1 MSKKSKPLS
10 PEQFQQLLVATAN
23 LPFIHLDRQE
33 THFISHVLET
43 PVNFQMR
50 AKVVVKALDHFRQNV
65 QVQHGVHPFQDLQQA
80 LARFYDTETGNKDG
94 AQWRWNNNHWTRVE
108 LLRRFLVFLDRN
120 HLTDLDALT
129 VWAQQAN
136 FERDFKGQTKG
147 MGLAV
152 FNWLL
157 LGLGVQTLKTDV
169 WVLNFAQRVLGKRI
183 PDEKLL
189 NALMAIAP
197 LVGETPIDL
206 DRTLWHHERMNLAVD
221 DVAALRV
228 VWWHLFQQELQQR
241 LNEACGDDSSSDREW
256 QVVLDDKAMR
266 RYQQAWA
273 TLTPQIFWVSC
284 QPTQTTHIRV
294 QQSQWHL
301 GFDLWMEVTTDKA
314 LTAECFAAVSM
325 ALAEHGWEL
334 DNQPRFLATL
344 DLGADLFI
352 SPDTLVDD
360 LKEWAVDVAES
371 VVVAVGQ
378 LHAVL
383 HQNWP
388 MTLTGYK
395 SLPKFLLVDDGAPPT
410 RRGASNDGSFK
421 TAADWDAEMVADGA
435 VTVDEFLAW
444 MVREIENGLD
454 LAINKT

>member
-23 LPFIHLDRQE
+23 LPFIHLQRPEVDYVYQ
-33 THFISHVLET
+33 VLET
-43 PVNFQMR
+43 PINFQMR
-50 AKVVVKALDHFRQNV
+50 AEVVVKALDYFRQNV
-65 QVQHGVHPFQDLQQA
+65 QVQNSIHTFHDLQQA
-80 LARFYDTETGNKDG
+80 LARFPDTETGNKDC
-94 AQWRWNNNHWTRVE
+94 AQWLWNNNHWTRVE
-108 LLRRFLVFLDRN
+108 LLRRFMVFLDRN

-136 FERDFKGQTKG
+136 FERDFKDQTKG

-157 LGLGVQTLKTDV
+157 LRRGVQTLKTDV
-169 WVLNFAQRVLGKRI
+169 WVLNFGQRVLGKRI

-189 NALMAIAP
+189 NALMEIAP

-206 DRTLWHHERMNLAVD
+206 DRTLWHHERMNLAAD
-221 DVAALRV
+221 DVPALRV

-241 LNEACGDDSSSDREW
+241 LNEDCGDDSIGNREW
-256 QVVLDDKAMR
+256 QVVLDDKAML
-266 RYQQAWA
+266 RYQQAG
-273 TLTPQIFWVSC
+273 LTMLPQMFWVSC
-284 QPTQTTHIRV
+284 QPTQATHIRV
-294 QQSQWHL
+294 LQSQWHL
-301 GFDLWMEVTTDKA
+301 GFDLWMEVTTDTA
-314 LTAECFAAVSM
+314 LAAECFAVVAS
-325 ALAEHGWEL
+325 ALAEHGWEIG
-334 DNQPRFLATL
+334 NQPRVLATL
-344 DLGADLFI
+344 DLEADLFI
-352 SPDTLVDD
+352 SPDTLMDD

-371 VVVAVGQ
+371 VVVAVKQ

-395 SLPKFLLVDDGAPPT
+395 ALPKFLLVDDDAPPT
-410 RRGASNDGSFK
+410 IRGASNEGSFK

-435 VTVDEFLAW
+435 MTVDEFLAW
-444 MVREIENGLD
+444 MVSEIENGLG
-454 LAINKT
+454 LPTMKT